1 MQGQEFRD
9 RFWSVDAQVLV
20 AATILPSHAQSMPGG
35 QKANTYGCV
44 LPGAAASARPPY
56 VGVS

>member
-1 MQGQEFRD
+1 MCRVKSLGTD
-9 RFWSVDAQVLV
+9 SGLSMP
-20 AATILPSHAQSMPGG
+20 TSMPGG